1 MRTIILLDVIC
12 FLIVSGQEPCS
23 DGNSIELKNANRSR
37 DSFLEYGGVSY
48 PPDQVYTRNVSGEIK
63 TFGCVC
69 NYKKCFRKCC
79 PLGKVFLKD
88 PDGKKCIN
96 SYDVVLAEGLNVSY
110 INNFKRRI
118 NLNDTDKYV
127 LFEGLPCGGEV
138 YMEDRGKWF
147 VQEVIN
153 LSIIFLNVLILHY
166 T

>member
-1 MRTIILLDVIC
+1 MRTVIFMEVIC
-12 FLIVSGQEPCS
+12 FLIVNGQEPCS
-23 DGNSIELKNANRSR
+23 DGNSVELKNAKHSR
-37 DSFLEYGGVSY
+37 DSFLEYDGVSY

-79 PLGKVFLKD
+79 PLGQVLLKD
-88 PDGKKCIN
+88 PYGKKCIN

-110 INNFKRRI
+110 INNFKRKI
-118 NLNDTDKYV
+118 NVNDTDNYM
-127 LFEGLPCGGEV
+127 LLEGFPCGGDV

-153 LSIIFLNVLILHY
+153 LA
-166 T
+166 